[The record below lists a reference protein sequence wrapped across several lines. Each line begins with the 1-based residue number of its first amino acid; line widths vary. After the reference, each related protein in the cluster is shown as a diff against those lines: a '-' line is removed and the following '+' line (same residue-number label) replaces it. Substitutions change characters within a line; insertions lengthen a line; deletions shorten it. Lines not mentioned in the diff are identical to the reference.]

1 MSERWRALLRH
12 VPGGG
17 LGALIAL
24 AFLLRLL
31 WVVLVPSRP
40 VGDFALYRESAAYLV
55 EHHAL
60 DPQFI
65 YMPGYVFLLA
75 AVEALGGGLLA
86 AKMIGVAA
94 GTAIVAAAGGIAGGL
109 WGRREGLI
117 AAALATAWPAG
128 IAVTSVTG
136 TDLPAGALVAL
147 ALLALVRWS
156 RAHPWRAAIAFGLLM
171 GLGAWVRAVA
181 APLAGLSF
189 FYWWAVE
196 RRAPRAAS
204 RALVGMA
211 VAFAVLSPWAL
222 RNHALYGE
230 AFFTDSHG
238 GHTALVG
245 ANPDT
250 EGTYSRSLNLMF
262 TKATGFSFLND
273 GPERHRASDRAAYQ
287 LAKSWTA
294 FEPAYAVGLLGAKA
308 DRLLS
313 HERNLLYWPIY
324 RQGVLARE
332 APARGFLDSHRAALE
347 RLSDAFW
354 WVIVALVVAG
364 VVLSVRARDKR
375 PLALLVFPCAM
386 VVIYASFFSE
396 VRYHLAI
403 APLLFP
409 LAALALSWAVASGRR
424 RFLGDARVWLGLVVT
439 VLSVFALW
447 AALVA
452 TGAALRARTRWA
464 VSLCSYP
471 TAAETHLCNWRRRLP
486 VGGPSPLRGAWDG
499 VGLLIRQRS
508 AQDVAAS
515 ARTVFPLEEGRYHLR
530 ARVAVV
536 GAGVGPDVVVAVT
549 TEQGTVA
556 RTLVPRR
563 PQSVPAGARD
573 QADSRD
579 LPSFLLEGTFDHPG
593 GPLAL
598 DVNVEP
604 GAVGSIPEGA
614 TVWFSQLVVERFAP
628 SVIIPRR

>member
-1 MSERWRALLRH
+1 MA
-12 VPGGG
+12 
-17 LGALIAL
+17 ALIAL
-24 AFLLRLL
+24 GFLLRLL

-40 VGDFALYRESAAYLV
+40 VGDFALYRESAAYLL
-55 EHHAL
+55 EHRAL

-94 GTAIVAAAGGIAGGL
+94 GTAIVAAAGGIADGL
-109 WGRREGLI
+109 WGRRVGLV
-117 AAALATAWPAG
+117 AAALAAAWPAG

-156 RAHPWRAAIAFGLLM
+156 REHPWRAAVVFGVVM

-196 RRAPRAAS
+196 RRAARAAP

-230 AFFTDSHG
+230 TFFTDSHG

-245 ANPDT
+245 ANPDS

-287 LAKSWTA
+287 LAKRWTA
-294 FEPAYAVGLLGAKA
+294 FEPGYALGLLAAKA

-324 RQGVLARE
+324 RQGVLA
-332 APARGFLDSHRAALE
+332 PGSRGRLFFDSHRAALE

-354 WVIVALVVAG
+354 WAIVALFVAG
-364 VVLSVRARDKR
+364 VLLAAPARDRR
-375 PLALLVFPCAM
+375 PLALLVFPGAM

-409 LAALALSWAVASGRR
+409 LAALALCWAVDSGRR
-424 RFLGDARVWLGLVVT
+424 RFQGDARPWLGGAVA
-439 VLSVFALW
+439 VLSTFLLW
-447 AALVA
+447 AAMLA
-452 TGAALRARTRWA
+452 GGLALRQRTRWA
-464 VSLCSYP
+464 VSLCDYP
-471 TAAETHLCNWRRRLP
+471 SEAEIHLCAWRRRLP
-486 VGGPSPLRGAWDG
+486 VGGPSPVRGAWDG
-499 VGLLIRQRS
+499 VGLRISQRT
-508 AQDVAAS
+508 ADDVAAS
-515 ARTVFPLEEGRYHLR
+515 ARTTLALERGRYRLR
-530 ARVAVV
+530 ARVAVT

-549 TEQGTVA
+549 AGPSTVA
-556 RTLVPRR
+556 RTLVRR
-563 PQSVPAGARD
+563 LSQPVPAGGRD
-573 QADSRD
+573 QADIRD
-579 LPSFLLEGTFDHPG
+579 LPSFSLEGSFDHDG

-604 GAVGSIPEGA
+604 GAVGSIPDGA